1 MVIMRS
7 NYLPVYIC
15 KILLT
20 CLFKANGNKKLNSL
34 STLLK
39 LVYGII
45 YIYRTPCEG
54 SFNLF
59 VTATT
64 PLPPLLSINEE
75 K

>member
-20 CLFKANGNKKLNSL
+20 CLFKAKGNKKLNSL

-45 YIYRTPCEG
+45 YIYIE
-54 SFNLF
+54 LH
-59 VTATT
+59 VKV
-64 PLPPLLSINEE
+64 LSIYL
-75 K
+75 

>member
-45 YIYRTPCEG
+45 YIYIE
-54 SFNLF
+54 LH
-59 VTATT
+59 VKV
-64 PLPPLLSINEE
+64 LSIYL
-75 K
+75 

>member
-39 LVYGII
+39 LVYGM
-45 YIYRTPCEG
+45 CEG

-64 PLPPLLSINEE
+64 PLPPLLSI